1 MIVIDKMKNYCG
13 IGLLLVSCAAIT
25 LNSCKEN
32 IDDSNLYT
40 FTGEM
45 MIDHLRD
52 NPDFSSYYEI
62 LGMVHPSKRSSSTMH
77 ELLAAR
83 GNYTCFAPTNEAID
97 LYIDSLLTIGEV
109 SSKEVSELPD
119 SVAEYIVF
127 NSIIDHG
134 NNDAIAS
141 TEFDK
146 AENYANMNDRY
157 ITFTYTNAE
166 DGSTVIYANTNSKI
180 TEMDI
185 EVENGYI
192 HVIDKVL
199 SPSKATVADLIET
212 TPNLSFFGGLLELTG
227 WDDKLL
233 VWRDDAY
240 EDFEDAGE
248 VISTKTGNSQ
258 YPEHRYL
265 GFTVFVEPDS
275 VYKANGI
282 NSVAEL
288 MTYLQNNA
296 YYNEGTSYGEDYTN
310 PENALNQFVAYHILP
325 ELLTWNNMVIWS
337 NEKGFSSGSP
347 NDGTS
352 FNVNVWEYYETLDPH
367 RRSMKITGIRN
378 GKRINRQSEYNLVTY
393 RERNVNIEGVKINET
408 NGENENYARNGYYF
422 PIDEIL
428 LWTSDVPNKVLNER
442 MRYDICSLL
451 PELMTNGLRMNK
463 TNGTDWVFR
472 HDYFDNVLNMTDE
485 TVFNYLP
492 NQGNLGSAT
501 SWLDYQTDEWN
512 IQGVYDFTMKLPPV
526 PYTGTYEIRY
536 GINAN
541 GNRGMAQIYIGE
553 NPNNLAAYGIPLDLR
568 LEGSSTMV
576 NWQSDN
582 SLGNEDAITEKDKA
596 MRNNG
601 YMKGPSYFFPASGS
615 SGRDCENCL
624 RRIVYT
630 GRLEAGKTY
639 YIRFKSVLDSSN
651 TEFFFDYLEL
661 VPRTIYNGDVSEDK
675 F

>member
-1 MIVIDKMKNYCG
+1 MIVIDKIRNYCG
-13 IGLLLVSCAAIT
+13 IGLLLVAFAAVT

-109 SSKEVSELPD
+109 SSKVIGELPD

-134 NNDAIAS
+134 NNEAIAS

-166 DGSTVIYANTNSKI
+166 DGTTVVYANTNSKI

-212 TPNLSFFGGLLELTG
+212 TSNLSFFGELLQMTG
-227 WDDKLL
+227 WDERLL
-233 VWRDDAY
+233 EWRDDAY

-248 VISTKTGNSQ
+248 VVSTETGNSQ

-282 NSVAEL
+282 NSVADL
-288 MTYLQNNA
+288 MTYLKNNA
-296 YYNEGTSYGEDYTN
+296 YYDEGTSYGDDYTN

-337 NEKGFSSGSP
+337 NEKGYYSGSP

-352 FNVNVWEYYETLDPH
+352 FSVNVWEYYETLDPH

-378 GKRINRQSEYNLVTY
+378 GKRINRQADYNLVTY
-393 RERNVNIEGVKINET
+393 RERDVNIEGVKINET

-422 PIDEIL
+422 TIDELL

-451 PELMTNGLRMNK
+451 PELMTNGLRLNK
-463 TNGTDWVFR
+463 TNGTDWVFK

-492 NQGNLGSAT
+492 NQGNSGSAT
-501 SWLDYQTDEWN
+501 TWLDFQTDEWN

-541 GNRGMAQIYIGE
+541 GNRGMAQIYVGQ

-568 LEGSSTMV
+568 LGGSSTMV
-576 NWQSDN
+576 NWQSDA
-582 SLGNEDAITEKDKA
+582 SLGSDDAIQEKDKA

-601 YMKGPSYFFPASGS
+601 YMKGPAYFFPASGV
-615 SGRDCENCL
+615 SGRDCTNCL

-630 GRLEAGKTY
+630 GQLEAGKTY
-639 YIRFKSVLDSSN
+639 YIRFKSVLDSSS

-661 VPRTIYNGDVSEDK
+661 VPKSIYNGDISEDK